1 MEYEQDIRKAGKT
14 SFNFMRYYDVA
25 MLGFTSST
33 KAVMRMATFLGAGL
47 GILCVIIALVTL
59 ILKLIDWNYFD
70 VGTAAIII
78 GIFMV
83 GGIQIFF
90 LGFLGEYIVN
100 INIRTMNH
108 PIVVEDER
116 INMKRTKVSDT
127 GREKN
132 D

>member
-1 MEYEQDIRKAGKT
+1 M
-14 SFNFMRYYDVA
+14 
-25 MLGFTSST
+25 
-33 KAVMRMATFLGAGL
+33 
-47 GILCVIIALVTL
+47 
-59 ILKLIDWNYFD
+59 KLINWNYFD

-116 INMKRTKVSDT
+116 INMKRTKVSET